1 MSNIG
6 ARIGKLRLKWGT
18 GVQGLGLGARLGVRY
33 RGGNWDNILG
43 LSLRLELTSTWTS
56 LGTSKAVEVECE

>member
-1 MSNIG
+1 M
-6 ARIGKLRLKWGT
+6 
-18 GVQGLGLGARLGVRY
+18 GLGARLGVRY

-56 LGTSKAVEVECE
+56 LGTSKAVEVECEYRNEATGTG